1 MNRPINTDALHTAVS
16 LEGAKRFEGPH
27 VCVFMTR
34 CFLKAGAGTRAAPG
48 GCPVGQAVP
57 CPHRPR
63 CRALR
68 CSRWAAGAQEPTQV
82 YVEPRLS
89 LISFHKSLSLVSF
102 SSPTGSRE
110 MELIMFQILEKSA
123 LTGAPST
130 FPRSGI

>member
-1 MNRPINTDALHTAVS
+1 MNRPINADALHTAVS
-16 LEGAKRFEGPH
+16 LDGAKRFEGLH
-27 VCVFMTR
+27 VCVLMTR
-34 CFLKAGAGTRAAPG
+34 CFLKAGAGTRAGPG
-48 GCPVGQAVP
+48 GCPVGQAAP
-57 CPHRPR
+57 CPIAPR

-68 CSRWAAGAQEPTQV
+68 CSRWAAAAQEPTQV

-102 SSPTGSRE
+102 SSPTGSQE
-110 MELIMFQILEKSA
+110 IELIMFQILEKSG